1 MSKADVAVTA
11 TIAFLTTAFSYL
23 CANYEIPQRRL
34 GTDGS
39 VPNLTEITTMA

>member
-1 MSKADVAVTA
+1 MLKADVAMTD
-11 TIAFLTTAFSYL
+11 TITFLTTAFSYL

-39 VPNLTEITTMA
+39 VPNLTKITTMV